1 MKKKTKETSKKE
13 KNFICG
19 LFAAKRNNTIKK
31 RFNEEK
37 DETKK
42 KAISFVKSAK
52 RLYPTLEDIK
62 KINSILGLKFSLF

>member
-1 MKKKTKETSKKE
+1 MKKKTKETPKKE
-13 KNFICG
+13 KNFITG

-31 RFNEEK
+31 RLDEEK

-52 RLYPTLEDIK
+52 TLYPTLEDVK
-62 KINSILGLKFSLF
+62 EINSILGFKYSLF